1 VNSAA
6 EAVLSG
12 SLLVAVPLAVL
23 AGLVSFVSPCVL
35 PLVPAYLSYVTGLPV
50 PAAGT
55 PAGTPARTP
64 SGTPDR
70 PPAAPGAVGT
80 ATSTRPRSRH
90 LGVTVLGTLLFIGG
104 FTLVFVSYGALF
116 GGLGSLLLEYQQP
129 ITRVLGVVT
138 IVVGLAFGGWLP
150 GLDRERR
157 WLDRLPGAG
166 LAAAPLL
173 GVLFAIGWTPCIGP
187 TLAAVQV
194 LAFEQGTA
202 ARGAL
207 LSLAY
212 CVGLG
217 LPFLLFAVAYQRAL
231 RVSGWLRR
239 HARAIQQVGAV
250 VLVLL
255 GLALVTGL
263 WSQAMA
269 GLQGWV
275 GAFEVPL

>member
-1 VNSAA
+1 MSGAA
-6 EAVLSG
+6 DAVLTG

-23 AGLVSFVSPCVL
+23 AGLVSFASPCVL
-35 PLVPAYLSYVTGLPV
+35 PLVPAYLSYVTGLPPAPAGPV
-50 PAAGT
+50 PAGQPT
-55 PAGTPARTP
+55 TGPASDGR
-64 SGTPDR
+64 
-70 PPAAPGAVGT
+70 VGVGVTT
-80 ATSTRPRSRH
+80 ATASRRRTV
-90 LGVTVLGTLLFIGG
+90 GATVLGTLLFVAG
-104 FTLVFVSYGALF
+104 FTAVFVSYGALF
-116 GGLGSLLLEYQQP
+116 GGLGSVLLEYQQP
-129 ITRVLGVVT
+129 VTRVLGLLT

-157 WLDRLPGAG
+157 FLDRVPGAG
-166 LAAAPLL
+166 LAAAPVL

-194 LAFEQGTA
+194 LAFDQGTA

-217 LPFLLFAVAYQRAL
+217 LPFVLFALAYERAV

-239 HARAIQQVGAV
+239 HSRAVQRVGAA

-275 GAFEVPL
+275 SGFQVVL

>member
-1 VNSAA
+1 VTGAA
-6 EAVLSG
+6 EAVLTG
-12 SLLVAVPLAVL
+12 SLLVAIPLAVL
-23 AGLVSFVSPCVL
+23 AGLVSFASPCVL

-50 PAAGT
+50 PA
-55 PAGTPARTP
+55 
-64 SGTPDR
+64 S
-70 PPAAPGAVGT
+70 PPAAGSASPDAAAAADGAGGT
-80 ATSTRPRSRH
+80 ATATRTRPRT
-90 LGVTVLGTLLFIGG
+90 LGVTVLGTLLFVSG
-104 FTLVFVSYGALF
+104 FTVVFVSYGALF

-129 ITRVLGVVT
+129 VTRVLGVLT

-166 LAAAPLL
+166 LAAAPVL

-194 LAFEQGTA
+194 LAFDQGTA
-202 ARGAL
+202 ARGAV

-212 CVGLG
+212 CIGLG
-217 LPFLLFAVAYQRAL
+217 LPFVLFALAYQRAL

-239 HARAIQQVGAV
+239 HSRAVQQVGAV

-275 GAFEVPL
+275 GGFEVPL

>member
-1 VNSAA
+1 VTEAA
-6 EAVLSG
+6 EAVLTG

-23 AGLVSFVSPCVL
+23 AGLVSFASPCVL

-50 PAAGT
+50 APAE
-55 PAGTPARTP
+55 
-64 SGTPDR
+64 
-70 PPAAPGAVGT
+70 PPGPGGGT
-80 ATSTRPRSRH
+80 ATATLERARTTS
-90 LGVTVLGTLLFIGG
+90 VTLLGAALFVAG
-104 FTLVFVSYGALF
+104 FTAVFVSYGALF
-116 GGLGSLLLEYQQP
+116 GGLGSLLLEYQEP
-129 ITRVLGVVT
+129 ITRVLGLLTV
-138 IVVGLAFGGWLP
+138 VVGLAFGGWLP
-150 GLDRERR
+150 GLDRDRR
-157 WLDRLPGAG
+157 WLDRYPRVG

-212 CVGLG
+212 CIGLG
-217 LPFLLFAVAYQRAL
+217 VPFLLFALAYGRAA

-239 HARAIQQVGAV
+239 HAGTIQRVGAV
-250 VLVLL
+250 GLILL
-255 GLALVTGL
+255 GLALLTGL
-263 WSQAMA
+263 WTQAMA

-275 GAFEVPL
+275 SGFEVLL

>member
-1 VNSAA
+1 MTGAA
-6 EAVLSG
+6 EAVLTG
-12 SLLVAVPLAVL
+12 SLLVAIPLAVL
-23 AGLVSFVSPCVL
+23 AGLVSFASPCVL
-35 PLVPAYLSYVTGLPV
+35 PLVPAYLSYVTGLPDRPGDV
-50 PAAGT
+50 AAPDAT
-55 PAGTPARTP
+55 AQPAGA
-64 SGTPDR
+64 G
-70 PPAAPGAVGT
+70 GT
-80 ATSTRPRSRH
+80 ATATRTRRRT
-90 LGVTVLGTLLFIGG
+90 LGVTVLGTLLFVGG
-104 FTLVFVSYGALF
+104 FTVVFVSYGALF

-129 ITRVLGVVT
+129 VTRVLGVLT
-138 IVVGLAFGGWLP
+138 IAVGLAFGGWLP
-150 GLDRERR
+150 GLDRDRR

-166 LAAAPLL
+166 LAAAPVL

-194 LAFEQGTA
+194 LAFDQGTA

-217 LPFLLFAVAYQRAL
+217 LPFVLFALAYQRAL

-239 HARAIQQVGAV
+239 HSRLIQQLGAV

-255 GLALVTGL
+255 GLALVTGV

-275 GAFEVPL
+275 GGFEVPL

>member
-1 VNSAA
+1 VSGAA
-6 EAVLSG
+6 DAVLTG

-23 AGLVSFVSPCVL
+23 AGLVSFASPCVL
-35 PLVPAYLSYVTGLPV
+35 PLVPAYLSYVTGLPPAPAGPV
-50 PAAGT
+50 PAGQPT
-55 PAGTPARTP
+55 TGPASDGR
-64 SGTPDR
+64 
-70 PPAAPGAVGT
+70 VGVGVTT
-80 ATSTRPRSRH
+80 ATASRRRTV
-90 LGVTVLGTLLFIGG
+90 GVTVLGTLLFVAG
-104 FTLVFVSYGALF
+104 FTAVFVSYGALF
-116 GGLGSLLLEYQQP
+116 GGLGSVLLEYQQP
-129 ITRVLGVVT
+129 VTRVLGLLT

-157 WLDRLPGAG
+157 FLDRVPGAG
-166 LAAAPLL
+166 LAAAPVL

-194 LAFEQGTA
+194 LAFDQGTA

-217 LPFLLFAVAYQRAL
+217 LPFVLFALAYERAV

-239 HARAIQQVGAV
+239 HSRAVQRVGAA

-275 GAFEVPL
+275 SGFQVVL

>member
-1 VNSAA
+1 VSGAA
-6 EAVLSG
+6 DAVLTG

-23 AGLVSFVSPCVL
+23 AGLVSFASPCVL
-35 PLVPAYLSYVTGLPV
+35 PLVPAYLSYVTGLPPAPAGPV
-50 PAAGT
+50 PAGQPT
-55 PAGTPARTP
+55 TGPASDGR
-64 SGTPDR
+64 
-70 PPAAPGAVGT
+70 VGVGVTT
-80 ATSTRPRSRH
+80 ATASRRRTV
-90 LGVTVLGTLLFIGG
+90 GATVLGTLLFVAG
-104 FTLVFVSYGALF
+104 FTAVFVSYGALF
-116 GGLGSLLLEYQQP
+116 GGLGSVLLEYQQP
-129 ITRVLGVVT
+129 VTRVLGLLT

-157 WLDRLPGAG
+157 FLDRVPGAG
-166 LAAAPLL
+166 LAAAPVL

-194 LAFEQGTA
+194 LAFDQGTA

-217 LPFLLFAVAYQRAL
+217 LPFVLFALAYERAV

-239 HARAIQQVGAV
+239 HSRAVQRVGAA

-275 GAFEVPL
+275 SGFQVVL